1 MSAARVRPTIPA
13 MDDSR
18 PAPPLWTLTN
28 REPGDLAV
36 DDGRRALTWADLD
49 RESTAFGH
57 GLEAHG
63 LVPGDHVAVVARNH
77 VEYLVAVIGI
87 QRAGMVITPV
97 KTGWTPSEIGYL
109 LEDAESRAVV
119 TDIQSARE
127 AAARAGIATID
138 LEQDYATW
146 IDAQS
151 TEPFPHDRH
160 GWRLSYTSGTT
171 GRPKGVV
178 RADSGE
184 RPFSEAFAA
193 SAAFATALRIPR
205 DGFHLVVS
213 RLFHGAPLTFALSAL
228 AAGTPLLIMERW
240 DATAAIDHL
249 ANGAAST
256 IMVPTMF
263 RQMLAL
269 PEEVRARLPVP
280 SLETVIHGGEPCPI
294 GLKQR
299 MIDWLGPI
307 FVEYFGVSE
316 GGMTLASTD
325 DWLARPGTVGQIHTA
340 AGIVILDDDG
350 NEVPPGVEGG
360 VYFKTSGTAFEYKG
374 DPAKTAAAYKG
385 DAFTA
390 GDIGWIDDDGYLF
403 LSGRRADVIVSAGVN
418 IYPAEIETELDAVPG
433 VADLCVVGAPHE
445 ERGEVPVAVVV
456 LADDVDALEVVA
468 ALEAHAA
475 EHVAGYKRP
484 TRYLVEDALPRDDT
498 GKLLRRQVRDRM
510 WGDES
515 PFAAPTSPDGG
526 R

>member
-1 MSAARVRPTIPA
+1 
-13 MDDSR
+13 MDTPS
-18 PAPPLWTLTN
+18 PPLWELSH
-28 REPGDLAV
+28 RDPDDLAL
-36 DDGRRALTWADLD
+36 DDGRRSLTWAELD
-49 RESTAFGH
+49 AEPNAFGH

-63 LVPGDHVAVVARNH
+63 LTPGDHVSVVARNH

-109 LEDAESRAVV
+109 LEDAESKAVV
-119 TDIQSARE
+119 TDVPSGRE
-127 AAARAGIATID
+127 AAARAGVALID
-138 LEQDYATW
+138 LERDYPEW
-146 IDAQS
+146 IAEQS
-151 TEPFPHDRH
+151 TEPFPVDRT

-178 RADSGE
+178 RHDSGD
-184 RPFSEAFAA
+184 RPFSEAFVA
-193 SAAFATALRIPR
+193 SSAFAGALQIPR
-205 DGFHLVVS
+205 DSLHLVVS
-213 RLFHGAPLTFALSAL
+213 RLFHGAPLTFALAAL
-228 AAGTPLLIMERW
+228 GAGTPLFIMERW
-240 DATAAIDHL
+240 DAATAIDLL
-249 ANGAAST
+249 ADGMGST

-269 PEEVRARLPVP
+269 PDAVRAKLPVP
-280 SLETVIHGGEPCPI
+280 TLGVVIHGGEPCPI

-299 MIDWLGPI
+299 MIDWLGPVFI
-307 FVEYFGVSE
+307 EYFGVSE

-350 NEVPPGVEGG
+350 NEVPPRTEGG
-360 VYFKTSGTAFEYKG
+360 VYFRTSGTAFRYKG
-374 DPAKTAAAYKG
+374 DPEKTASAYQS

-390 GDIGWIDDDGYLF
+390 GDIGWVDDDGYLF

-418 IYPAEIETELDAVPG
+418 VYPAEIETELEVVPG
-433 VADLCVVGAPHE
+433 VADLCVVGAPHD
-445 ERGEVPVAVVV
+445 ERGEIPVAVVV
-456 LADDVDALEVVA
+456 VAAGHDPEAVIA
-468 ALEAHAA
+468 ALEARAD

-484 TRYLVEDALPRDDT
+484 SHYFVDDTLPRDDT

-515 PFAAPTSPDGG
+515 PFAN